1 MNPSLIITPN
11 AVKGGKLYSV
21 IPTNGTGDL
30 DVVRATS
37 ATRVNE
43 SGNIEVVPAN
53 VARIDYSKWQ
63 PAILVEP
70 QRTNLAN
77 EIFTNNL
84 KHTFA
89 GI

>member
-1 MNPSLIITPN
+1 MNPSLMITPN
-11 AVKGGKLYSV
+11 AIKAGKLYSV

-30 DVVRATS
+30 DVIRATT

-53 VARIDYSKWQ
+53 VARIDYSKGQ

-77 EIFTNNL
+77 EIFTNNP

-89 GI
+89 GY